1 MALQSGDHIWYY
13 DGQGNQF
20 AVAGEQTSTDLN
32 IPRLQWFPTAN
43 PNDPNDYKDNGI
55 HIYNFVLYDTEL
67 RRGQPHLRNKPGSF
81 AWLNNNPGN
90 LTGRAG
96 GPDFGQFANKFNWHN
111 FLIFPDHDKGFA
123 AIAAFLKQGP
133 YPNLSILEAFR
144 RYAPASDGNTP
155 DQYAADVA
163 AAAGV
168 TIDTFVRD
176 LNDDQMLQMQNKIEM
191 IEGSI
196 PGTTLAYNSPDIPP
210 AIQALISEV

>member
-1 MALQSGDHIWYY
+1 MALESGDHIWYY
-13 DGQGNQF
+13 DGQGNEF
-20 AVAGEQTSTDLN
+20 AISGEQTSTDQN
-32 IPRLQWFPTAN
+32 IPRLQWFPAAN
-43 PNDPNDYKDNGI
+43 PADPNDYKGNGI

-67 RRGQPHLRNKPGSF
+67 RWGQPHLRNKPGSF

-90 LTGRAG
+90 LTGNPG
-96 GPDFGQFANKFNWHN
+96 GPDFRQFPNKFNWHN
-111 FLIFPDHDKGFA
+111 FLIFPDHDTGFA
-123 AIAAFLKQGP
+123 AIALFLGQGP

-144 RYAPASDGNTP
+144 KYAPASDGNNP

-168 TIDTFVRD
+168 TIDTLVRA
-176 LNDDQMLQMQNKIEM
+176 LNGDQMLQMQTKIEM

-196 PGTTLAYNSPDIPP
+196 VGTARRKDSPDIPS